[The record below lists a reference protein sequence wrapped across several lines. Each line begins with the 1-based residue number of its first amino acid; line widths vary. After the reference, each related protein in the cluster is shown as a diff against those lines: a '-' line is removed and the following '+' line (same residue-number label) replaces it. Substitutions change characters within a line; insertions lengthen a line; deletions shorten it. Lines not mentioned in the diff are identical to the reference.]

1 MIVDPMAIAP
11 SVAHS
16 PDPLFRLE
24 HDHTHLSRLVADLRD
39 ALAVIRAG
47 RDETGERREEF
58 ASVLAGLAAEL
69 FEHFARE
76 EEGLF
81 PFLQERLPDMRPA
94 IADIERAH
102 DRICGAASRI
112 LALLESAARKGP
124 PSGTGPLAEQDFALV
139 ASLFD
144 RFDTEYTAHARNEA
158 EFLRS
163 LAPRLDGRQRES
175 LAEILRQL

>member
-1 MIVDPMAIAP
+1 MATATKE
-11 SVAHS
+11 
-16 PDPLFRLE
+16 PDPIFRLE
-24 HDHTHLSRLVADLRD
+24 HDHTHLSRLVAELRD
-39 ALAVIRAG
+39 ALSAIRQG
-47 RDETGERREEF
+47 KDESGERREEF
-58 ASVLAGLAAEL
+58 ASVLGGLASEL

-112 LALLESAARKGP
+112 LALLDAAARKGG
-124 PSGTGPLAEQDFALV
+124 SGVGLPEQDFALV

-144 RFDTEYTAHARNEA
+144 RFDADYTAHARNEA
-158 EFLRS
+158 DFLRA
-163 LAPRLDGRQRES
+163 LAPRLDVRQREA
-175 LAEILRQL
+175 LAEILRTL

>member
-1 MIVDPMAIAP
+1 MAMA
-11 SVAHS
+11 AS

-24 HDHTHLSRLVADLRD
+24 HDHTHLSRLVADLRE
-39 ALAVIRAG
+39 ALAAIRAG

-58 ASVLAGLAAEL
+58 ASVLGGLAAEL

-112 LALLESAARKGP
+112 LALLDGATRKGAP
-124 PSGTGPLAEQDFALV
+124 GSSGLAEQDFALV

-144 RFDTEYTAHARNEA
+144 RFESAYAAHARNEA
-158 EFLRS
+158 DFLRS
-163 LAPRLDGRQRES
+163 LAPRLDVRQREA

>member
-1 MIVDPMAIAP
+1 MAT
-11 SVAHS
+11 
-16 PDPLFRLE
+16 PDPIFRLE
-24 HDHTHLSRLVADLRD
+24 HDHAHLSRLVADLRE
-39 ALAVIRAG
+39 ALSVIRAG

-58 ASVLAGLAAEL
+58 ASVLGGLAAEL

-112 LALLESAARKGP
+112 LALLDAAARKGP
-124 PSGTGPLAEQDFALV
+124 ASTRLGEQDFALV

-144 RFDTEYTAHARNEA
+144 RFDAEYTAHARNEA
-158 EFLRS
+158 DFLRT
-163 LAPRLDGRQRES
+163 LAPRLDGRQREA